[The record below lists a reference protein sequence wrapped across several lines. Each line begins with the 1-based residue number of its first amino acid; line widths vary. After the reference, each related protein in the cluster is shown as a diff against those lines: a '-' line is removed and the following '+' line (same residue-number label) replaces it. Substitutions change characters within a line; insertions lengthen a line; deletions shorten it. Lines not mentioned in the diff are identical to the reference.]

1 MTHTTY
7 YSQASAAQ
15 SETHDAYLTRS
26 TDPTNNTW
34 ASFRTGAGTHSS
46 YDSASLLAR
55 IMSGSSA
62 WIVFMRSQMTYNTSD
77 IGTDDIT
84 SAKWESVARDTSAT
98 DHFTASVTLCA
109 SNPTYNSYSTAGDSA
124 NDYSRVGTTK
134 YSADLAIAS
143 QTHDNSTYTTFNMN
157 AAGLDAIDKTGITKL
172 GIIITEDF
180 DDDEPDESH
189 SYGANTEW
197 KCWSTDETESGE
209 RRPRLVVTHASPF
222 TPKAIMF

>member
-1 MTHTTY
+1 
-7 YSQASAAQ
+7 
-15 SETHDAYLTRS
+15 
-26 TDPTNNTW
+26 
-34 ASFRTGAGTHSS
+34 
-46 YDSASLLAR
+46 
-55 IMSGSSA
+55 
-62 WIVFMRSQMTYNTSD
+62 MTYNTSD
-77 IGTDDIT
+77 IGTDIIT
-84 SAKWESVARDTSAT
+84 AAKWESVARGTSAT
-98 DHFTASVTLCA
+98 DYFTASVTLCA
-109 SNPTYNSYSTAGDSA
+109 SDPLYDYYSTADDSA

-180 DDDEPDESH
+180 DDDEPGESNGYGNH
-189 SYGANTEW
+189 SQW
-197 KCWSTDETESGE
+197 QPWSTDETESGE

>member
-134 YSADLAIAS
+134 YSADLALAS
-143 QTHDNSTYTTFNMN
+143 QTYDSTYTVFTMN
-157 AAGLDAIDKTGITKL
+157 AAGIAAIDKTGITKL
-172 GIIITEDF
+172 GIIIREDF
-180 DDDEPDESH
+180 EDTTEPGETIALYNMS
-189 SYGANTEW
+189 EW

-209 RRPRLVVTHASPF
+209 RRPRLVVTHASAF